1 MRGPFQ
7 VRLPRPRWGLLLRN
21 IALGAREC
29 GNGLAVAHGI
39 RDTDKLVQGGPE
51 VDVGTMLS
59 RRRLTSTDVEAKR
72 RGIDVRTL
80 DVDSSNTNS
89 APYWERCAPTFLQE
103 SQQGRRMTV
112 PGEQP
117 ICDFAGL
124 WRTIAT
130 LRLQH
135 QTGGAIL
142 WQSAAKE
149 RIKQDG
155 NAHGRGMVLGLFRA
169 SIRA

>member
-1 MRGPFQ
+1 
-7 VRLPRPRWGLLLRN
+7 
-21 IALGAREC
+21 
-29 GNGLAVAHGI
+29 
-39 RDTDKLVQGGPE
+39 
-51 VDVGTMLS
+51 MLS

-80 DVDSSNTNS
+80 DVDSSNTN
-89 APYWERCAPTFLQE
+89 
-103 SQQGRRMTV
+103 
-112 PGEQP
+112 
-117 ICDFAGL
+117 
-124 WRTIAT
+124 RTIAT